1 MRKNQVLTLLVV
13 ISAGI
18 GFAAAQAVADEPAAG
33 SGRLGDQQDRGA
45 LRDEVREGVRL
56 ALLGALI
63 QNREPIREARQEA
76 RETRRDERQEARS
89 DRD

>member
-56 ALLGALI
+56 ALLDAAIEG
-63 QNREPIREARQEA
+63 RESVRDARREAI
-76 RETRRDERQEARS
+76 
-89 DRD
+89 